1 MLEIIVPE
9 QEFFDNSTQR
19 FIKFGEVTLVLEHSL
34 MSLARW
40 ESKWHKAFFSMR
52 EKTDEETRDYVRC
65 MTLNKKVPDDVYYR
79 LTDENISEINRYIED
94 PMSALKFYDGNG
106 SGQSREL
113 MTAETFYYWMF
124 QQNVPLEC
132 EKWHLK
138 RLISLLRYSS
148 NKSNPKK
155 NKNRSPQEIAER
167 NARICE
173 ENRKRFNT
181 RG

>member
-1 MLEIIVPE
+1 
-9 QEFFDNSTQR
+9 
-19 FIKFGEVTLVLEHSL
+19 
-34 MSLARW
+34 MSLAKW
-40 ESKWHKAFFSMR
+40 ESKWHKAFFSRR
-52 EKTDEETRDYVRC
+52 EKTDEEIRDYVRC
-65 MTLNKKVPDDVYYR
+65 MTLNKNIPDDVYYR
-79 LTDENISEINRYIED
+79 LTTENIKAINEYIEN
-94 PMSALKFYDGNG
+94 PMSALRFNDTDSGGN
-106 SGQSREL
+106 SRDV

-148 NKSNPKK
+148 NKNNPKK
-155 NKNRSPQEIAER
+155 KKNMSPQEIAER